1 MTIIFMILFSFSI
14 IINQIGSC
22 LSIEESIL
30 YVSSSGGENFSTIQ
44 DGIDTAHSG
53 DTIFVYNGTYSENIV
68 IDKKVTLL
76 GENRNTTIID
86 GRESGNAIKINAD
99 HVTIQGFTIR
109 HSGLIFPNAGINCSS
124 DYNIIAE
131 NLLINNFYGITLY
144 HSLNNTITENT
155 LQNNDHCGIYLSR
168 SSHNTIIDNTIQYH
182 PYNGIGIYDSSDNN
196 TIRSN
201 NLTNN
206 DYCGINIRISSN
218 NTIVKNTITD
228 NNIGIHVPS
237 TENIISGNVFSNN
250 KNNVEQEQE
259 LITSGFE
266 ILLVISCIAL
276 VVFLKQKR

>member
-1 MTIIFMILFSFSI
+1 MILFSFSI

-68 IDKKVTLL
+68 IDKKITLL

-86 GRESGNAIKINAD
+86 GRGSGNVIKINAD

-124 DYNIIAE
+124 NYNIIAE
-131 NLLINNFYGITLY
+131 NLLINNLYGITLY
-144 HSLNNTITENT
+144 HSLNNSITENT
-155 LQNNDHCGIYLSR
+155 IQNNDNCGIYMSR

-196 TIRSN
+196 TIQSN

-206 DYCGINIRISSN
+206 DYCGINIRISSY
-218 NTIVKNTITD
+218 NTIIKNTIAD

-250 KNNVEQEQE
+250 KNNVEQE
-259 LITSGFE
+259 LKTSGFE

-276 VVFLKQKR
+276 VVLLKQKR

>member
-22 LSIEESIL
+22 LSNEESIL
-30 YVSSSGGENFSTIQ
+30 YVSSSGSENFSTIQ

-68 IDKKVTLL
+68 IDKKITLL

-86 GRESGNAIKINAD
+86 GRGSGNVIKINAD

-124 DYNIIAE
+124 NYNIIAE
-131 NLLINNFYGITLY
+131 NLLVNNLYGITLY
-144 HSLNNTITENT
+144 HSLNNAITENT
-155 LQNNDHCGIYLSR
+155 LQNNDHCGIYMSR

-196 TIRSN
+196 TIQSN

-206 DYCGINIRISSN
+206 DYCGINIRISSY
-218 NTIVKNTITD
+218 NTIIKNTIAD

-250 KNNVEQEQE
+250 KNNVEQE
-259 LITSGFE
+259 LKTSGFE

-276 VVFLKQKR
+276 VVLLKQKR

>member
-22 LSIEESIL
+22 LSNEESIL
-30 YVSSSGGENFSTIQ
+30 YVSSSGNENFSTIQ

-68 IDKKVTLL
+68 IDKKITLL

-86 GRESGNAIKINAD
+86 GRESGNVIKINAD

-155 LQNNDHCGIYLSR
+155 LQNNDHCGIYMSQ

-206 DYCGINIRISSN
+206 DYCGINIRISSY
-218 NTIVKNTITD
+218 NTIIKNTIAD